1 MPETIHKLPTPT
13 DTPYRL
19 GRHIH
24 HDTRSLNYGFAADKP
39 SRDVTTLWSYSL
51 PVLNQWNTNACTGNA
66 MAGFFNTDYAA
77 RTRAAKKVSWCTE
90 SLALQFYSVA
100 TREEGDPNY
109 YYPPNDQGS
118 DGLDVAKAAV
128 QLNWADRYAHCFT
141 FDQFRAALQTQPVCI
156 GTLWTNSMFNP
167 DPSGLVH
174 IGALTDEN
182 VAGGHEY
189 LALGLNYATR
199 LVTCLT
205 SWGVDFGRR
214 GQFDVSFSDFET
226 LLMTQGDVIVP
237 HAVGMP

>member
-1 MPETIHKLPTPT
+1 MAEIIHKLPVPT
-13 DTPYRL
+13 DAPYRL

-24 HDTRSLNYGFAADKP
+24 HDTRSLNYAFAADKP
-39 SRDVTTLWSYSL
+39 SRDVTTLWSYTQ
-51 PVLNQWNTNACTGNA
+51 PILNQWNTNACTGNA
-66 MAGFFNTDYAA
+66 MAGFFNTDFAA
-77 RTRAAKKVSWCTE
+77 PVRRAKKVSWCTE

-100 TREEGDPNY
+100 THEEGDPEY
-109 YYPPNDQGS
+109 FYPPHDGGS
-118 DGLDVAKAAV
+118 DGLDIAKAAV
-128 QLNWADRYAHCFT
+128 ELNWADRYQHCFG
-141 FDQFRAALQTQPVCI
+141 FAEFRAALQVTPCLV
-156 GTLWTNSMFNP
+156 GTLWTRSMFNP

-189 LALGLNYATR
+189 LALGINYSTQ

-205 SWGVDFGRR
+205 SWGPDFGRR

-237 HAVGMP
+237 HGITMP